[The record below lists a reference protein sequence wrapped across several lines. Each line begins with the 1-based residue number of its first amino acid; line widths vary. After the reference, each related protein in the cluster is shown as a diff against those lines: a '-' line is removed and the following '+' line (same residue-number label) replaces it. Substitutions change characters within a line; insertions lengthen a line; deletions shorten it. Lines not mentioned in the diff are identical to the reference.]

1 MFLREGSG
9 RSVASHQD
17 SSISGGL
24 CLVLSQHWS
33 PVLVAGI
40 CAPPAG
46 GGALVPGM
54 APPLTCTA
62 IALTVPS
69 SGTGQAPRGCL
80 ECGRAY
86 FEVSALHTLGEW
98 ETSDHRGRSTMVL
111 PGPIQYV
118 MFNKVKCNDDCME
131 PRWPPR
137 RACQALLKTF
147 RRRWEKRRRKGR
159 HSFNSVQHTPCDGCT
174 Q

>member
-24 CLVLSQHWS
+24 CLVLSRHRS
-33 PVLVAGI
+33 PVFALRLLGVELWCLGWPHLLPVLPSLSLSLHQARARPRVA
-40 CAPPAG
+40 AWSAVVHTSKS
-46 GGALVPGM
+46 L
-54 APPLTCTA
+54 
-62 IALTVPS
+62 PS
-69 SGTGQAPRGCL
+69 ILQGKG
-80 ECGRAY
+80 
-86 FEVSALHTLGEW
+86 
-98 ETSDHRGRSTMVL
+98 ETSDLQGRSTMVL

-131 PRWPPR
+131 LQWPPR
-137 RACQALLKTF
+137 QACQALLKTF
-147 RRRWEKRRRKGR
+147 RPRWEKRRRKGR